1 MLEYLEYDLFINIYR
16 DCFDVFGFKKFGFSS
31 HVTYRNRRQNVRFFT
46 MGCRFISMLF
56 LIVLLSLSFVECFPL
71 SEKDRDWYKTM
82 DLIDMRNFGRQII
95 EDDFV
100 LKQHATTENLNSD
113 ISGGTQKVDIEVQN
127 LTKDVL
133 DAYKYKTNS
142 TRLLHRH
149 KRYSMS
155 FQSVHNSLRPY
166 LDPNFDPFYN
176 AHVMPC
182 SYEFRNYCL
191 NNGICAVV
199 RALDIKTCR

>member
-1 MLEYLEYDLFINIYR
+1 MMLRITL
-16 DCFDVFGFKKFGFSS
+16 
-31 HVTYRNRRQNVRFFT
+31 T
-46 MGCRFISMLF
+46 F

-133 DAYKYKTNS
+133 DAYKYKTKIS
-142 TRLLHRH
+142 RARTTAQIPLLR
-149 KRYSMS
+149 
-155 FQSVHNSLRPY
+155 Q
-166 LDPNFDPFYN
+166 
-176 AHVMPC
+176 
-182 SYEFRNYCL
+182 
-191 NNGICAVV
+191 
-199 RALDIKTCR
+199 